1 MPLIIIFMDVT
12 NSSSQRTELLY
23 RYHTYLF
30 LDFTLIHSSRFEI
43 ECILTVRIKQSQ
55 VIQELGWRGVTD
67 ATIADVI
74 VCRCF
79 FFITHLCSH
88 LCLLSVSYVMTNLSM
103 TNAYVWKQ
111 TSWCFGEFLSFFL
124 NVQILIHRLVSES
137 LCRWKSQATNARL
150 LCLIANCLIR
160 YMKA

>member
-30 LDFTLIHSSRFEI
+30 LNFVPIRSSRFKI
-43 ECILTVRIKQSQ
+43 ECILAARIKQSQ

-67 ATIADVI
+67 ATIANVI

-88 LCLLSVSYVMTNLSM
+88 LCLFSMSYVMTNLSM

-111 TSWCFGEFLSFFL
+111 TSWYFSEFHSFFL
-124 NVQILIHRLVSES
+124 NVQILIHRLVTKS
-137 LCRWKSQATNARL
+137 LCRWKSQATHARF
-150 LCLIANCLIR
+150 LCLNANCLIR
-160 YMKA
+160 YMKT